1 MMKEMIQQNTFDQ
14 EQTPAMLQLET
25 GTASHSAFCFAMAV
39 NHNNQMQFAVL
50 GANDSTLK
58 SFRAA
63 ISMGTRRLYF
73 GEGQKEELHYV
84 LGKKMNVI
92 SKGQF
97 EFINTQTVNRK
108 KAIIAFS
115 KELEEKYIV
124 AIDEAPEI
132 QVRDF
137 LMAPPYGLP
146 ILEEW
151 AKPIYEEMLTRNLL
165 QPLDVYFDKNEFTS
179 LSIAQIVL
187 KEEDCKE
194 FLSEMIRSGKCQF
207 PQEGTGEKINEINDL
222 NEYLLEYSPVMLDKV
237 TKLDEPLHQPM
248 KEQGLSHFDTYQRPL
263 FPVQA
268 HVATGAAKA
277 LQVQKGIII
286 QGEMSSGKSAIM
298 TATVDGYFHLTGK
311 KGYRTCVFVPPT
323 LTEKWAKEE
332 IRHLIPHADVH
343 LIKRTE
349 DLIRIHQSWIQAGRP
364 KPEKPTFFVISF
376 TTMRG
381 DSIKQMP
388 LPYKKIALPKKS
400 EEEVQR
406 YYKNG

>member
-1 MMKEMIQQNTFDQ
+1 
-14 EQTPAMLQLET
+14 
-25 GTASHSAFCFAMAV
+25 
-39 NHNNQMQFAVL
+39 
-50 GANDSTLK
+50 
-58 SFRAA
+58 
-63 ISMGTRRLYF
+63 
-73 GEGQKEELHYV
+73 
-84 LGKKMNVI
+84 MNVN

-124 AIDEAPEI
+124 AIDEAPEM

-165 QPLDVYFDKNEFTS
+165 QPLNVYFDRNEFTS
-179 LSIAQIVL
+179 LSIAQVAL

-194 FLSEMIRSGKCQF
+194 FLSEMIRTGKCQF

-248 KEQGLSHFDTYQRPL
+248 KEQALSHFDTYQRPL

-268 HVATGAAKA
+268 HVATGAEKHYKYKKGS
-277 LQVQKGIII
+277 LYRGNVERKKCNYDSDSRWLFPFDRTKGISYLRIC
-286 QGEMSSGKSAIM
+286 
-298 TATVDGYFHLTGK
+298 ATN
-311 KGYRTCVFVPPT
+311 
-323 LTEKWAKEE
+323 
-332 IRHLIPHADVH
+332 
-343 LIKRTE
+343 
-349 DLIRIHQSWIQAGRP
+349 S
-364 KPEKPTFFVISF
+364 
-376 TTMRG
+376 
-381 DSIKQMP
+381 
-388 LPYKKIALPKKS
+388 
-400 EEEVQR
+400 
-406 YYKNG
+406 N

>member
-1 MMKEMIQQNTFDQ
+1 MLQEIVKQDTFDQ
-14 EQTPAMLQLET
+14 EQTPAILQLET

-92 SKGQF
+92 STGQF
-97 EFINTQTVNRK
+97 EFINTQTVNKK

-115 KELEEKYIV
+115 RELEEKYIV

-165 QPLDVYFDKNEFTS
+165 QPLEVYFDKNEFSS
-179 LSIAQIVL
+179 LTIAQVLL
-187 KEEDCKE
+187 KEKDCKE
-194 FLSEMIRSGKCQF
+194 FLSEMIRSKKCQF
-207 PQEGTGEKINEINDL
+207 PQEGTGEKTNEINDL
-222 NEYLLEYSPVMLDKV
+222 NEYLLAYSPVMLDKV

-248 KEQGLSHFDTYQRPL
+248 KDQALSHFDTYQRPL

-268 HVATGAAKA
+268 HVATGVAKA
-277 LQVQKGIII
+277 
-286 QGEMSSGKSAIM
+286 
-298 TATVDGYFHLTGK
+298 
-311 KGYRTCVFVPPT
+311 
-323 LTEKWAKEE
+323 
-332 IRHLIPHADVH
+332 
-343 LIKRTE
+343 
-349 DLIRIHQSWIQAGRP
+349 
-364 KPEKPTFFVISF
+364 
-376 TTMRG
+376 
-381 DSIKQMP
+381 
-388 LPYKKIALPKKS
+388 
-400 EEEVQR
+400 
-406 YYKNG
+406 